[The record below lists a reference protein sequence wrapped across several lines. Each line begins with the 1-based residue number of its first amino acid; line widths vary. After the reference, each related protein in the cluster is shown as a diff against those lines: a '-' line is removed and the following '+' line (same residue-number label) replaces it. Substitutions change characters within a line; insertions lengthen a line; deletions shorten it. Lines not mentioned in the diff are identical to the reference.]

1 MFRLQSV
8 QNRPGIRAPLAE
20 KFVEIF
26 NWYEADL
33 EEVHQIYESHKVST
47 VRSLSLGH
55 PLIKAPLQRPL
66 NNVKIVQLLRPCIR
80 IWPQTVIFNVHVI
93 VFHQ

>member
-1 MFRLQSV
+1 MLNYFRLQAV

-33 EEVHQIYESHKVST
+33 EEVHKIYETHKVSDLIVT
-47 VRSLSLGH
+47 KLSPVRYIFVYIH
-55 PLIKAPLQRPL
+55 
-66 NNVKIVQLLRPCIR
+66 VHLL
-80 IWPQTVIFNVHVI
+80 
-93 VFHQ
+93 

>member
-55 PLIKAPLQRPL
+55 PLIKALLRRPL
-66 NNVKIVQLLRPCIR
+66 NNVKIGHLLRPCIR

-93 VFHQ
+93 VFYQ